1 MINGWQR
8 DLAPTYL
15 ASCMETLKSLAIAKP
30 MDQPALPAD
39 SSPVSHHEGFSNE
52 KLVRSS
58 FGRPVNTTL
67 HPLSTLTEVHVDKM
81 PIVRKI
87 SIQRLPQHLLPSS
100 MSFEA
105 ISSITSI
112 DDRTTDRSSTYAK
125 RKTFNRQPTF
135 ITNPFQLAT
144 SDTVDWVC
152 NDLAYID
159 VVFDNPFAIPLSLD
173 EMEEVMLK
181 PFSGCLIEQ
190 VSLHLLHGIAP
201 EAVSYVSEVVLPPNS
216 TGNRFAFGLVPPRTI
231 SEIESEKWRLCA
243 LSYRLIT
250 FGGFRVNLPLA
261 ITNKSSSTLNT
272 SSLQLSNSSTWSDD
286 GDPSKVGPAIHVA
299 GDVLPPIRMCPPL
312 PRLCIL
318 VGPSTHEKV
327 EPASLCRG
335 LILDNLAGRLPS
347 FSPTVQLAST
357 SHNQDTRHNLCD
369 IVIDLHPF
377 ETRWLPI
384 QLFVVEN
391 ACPCEEIKKHPSPS
405 STSSTSPYKKL

>member
-1 MINGWQR
+1 MHRNAF
-8 DLAPTYL
+8 DFAPLLAGNSNSNSAHPI
-15 ASCMETLKSLAIAKP
+15 SLKCCRVISV
-30 MDQPALPAD
+30 QG
-39 SSPVSHHEGFSNE
+39 SP
-52 KLVRSS
+52 
-58 FGRPVNTTL
+58 
-67 HPLSTLTEVHVDKM
+67 
-81 PIVRKI
+81 
-87 SIQRLPQHLLPSS
+87 Q
-100 MSFEA
+100 
-105 ISSITSI
+105 
-112 DDRTTDRSSTYAK
+112 
-125 RKTFNRQPTF
+125 
-135 ITNPFQLAT
+135 
-144 SDTVDWVC
+144 
-152 NDLAYID
+152 
-159 VVFDNPFAIPLSLD
+159 
-173 EMEEVMLK
+173 EEVMLK

-391 ACPCEEIKKHPSPS
+391 ACPCEEVISFDRPLPSHQDQETPQS
-405 STSSTSPYKKL
+405 LLNLLHISLQKTLTTNKFLQAHSLLMGQFLQILGVHEIRQK